1 MSKAKQDNE
10 IKSFRDGDCN
20 VIVATSVLLEGIDI
34 PKCNFAINYGMPGN
48 EITLMQARGRV
59 RANEPGDWQYD
70 IIVSRD
76 QVMSKERDLQ
86 KEKLMKETIEK
97 VTRKSKEDF
106 KKKVGVYLRLH
117 EKARYRN
124 NKLSLNLPILEC
136 NDTTGFIATEVLTCP
151 SVHFFFAQAL

>member
-1 MSKAKQDNE
+1 MSKARQDIE

-59 RANEPGDWQYD
+59 RESQPDDWQYN

-76 QVMSKERDLQ
+76 QAMIKERDLQ
-86 KEKLMKETIEK
+86 KEKLMKEAIKK
-97 VTRKSKEDF
+97 VKTKNKEDF
-106 KKKVGVYLRLH
+106 KKKV
-117 EKARYRN
+117 
-124 NKLSLNLPILEC
+124 
-136 NDTTGFIATEVLTCP
+136 
-151 SVHFFFAQAL
+151 

>member
-1 MSKAKQDNE
+1 MPKAKQDNE

-59 RANEPGDWQYD
+59 RANQSGDWQYN

-97 VTRKSKEDF
+97 VTTKSKEAF
-106 KKKVGVYLRLH
+106 KKKV
-117 EKARYRN
+117 
-124 NKLSLNLPILEC
+124 
-136 NDTTGFIATEVLTCP
+136 
-151 SVHFFFAQAL
+151 